1 MNWSY
6 LALPLAAALCA
17 PGCCST
23 RADEPM
29 DLHSI
34 ERGAH
39 SAIDARGLR
48 IARDAAAWQALW
60 SEHTANRLPAP
71 ALPKVDFAEHM
82 VAFVSA
88 GSKPSAGFGVVV
100 RALVPSDAGWV
111 LEVEE
116 SKPAPDRLHAMVV
129 TQPYEFVRVKQ
140 YDGEISVRFE
150 PAD

>member
-6 LALPLAAALCA
+6 LVLPLAAALCA
-17 PGCCST
+17 PGCCAT
-23 RADEPM
+23 RDQEPM
-29 DLHSI
+29 DLVSI

-48 IARDAAAWQALW
+48 LVRDAAAWQALW

-82 VAFVSA
+82 IAFVSA
-88 GSKPSAGFGVVV
+88 GSKPTSGFGIVV
-100 RALVPSDAGWV
+100 RALVPSDGGWV

-116 SKPAPDRLHAMVV
+116 SEPAPDRLHAMVV
-129 TQPYEFVRVKQ
+129 TQPYEFVRLPQ
-140 YDGEISVRFE
+140 SEAEITVQFGVL
-150 PAD
+150 